1 MVAWWLSLQM
11 AEQVFYLI
19 GILAT
24 AILLVQLVLNL
35 IGLGMHDA
43 DMSGP
48 DGGGVDG
55 AVGGELAGGDFEHP
69 DLPAHSS
76 GLGMISFRTVLAF
89 MVGFGWSGGL
99 SIESGISILPALLLA
114 VLAGTAF
121 MVVVYWLMRAIYKL
135 SDSGNVD
142 FRNAAGKTGT
152 VYIPI
157 PASGGGSGQ
166 VQVSVQDRLREI
178 PAVTDGDEPL
188 KTGTAVRVVKVL
200 DGGTLIVRR
209 LEVGND

>member
-1 MVAWWLSLQM
+1 MVAWWSSLQM

-19 GILAT
+19 GMLAT

-48 DGGGVDG
+48 DGGDIDG
-55 AVGGELAGGDFEHP
+55 ADAGDVSGGDFEHP

-89 MVGFGWSGGL
+89 MVGFGWSGAL
-99 SIESGISILPALLLA
+99 SIESGLSILPALLLA
-114 VLAGTAF
+114 VLAGTVF
-121 MVVVYWLMRAIYKL
+121 MVVVYWLMKAIYRL

-142 FRNAAGKTGT
+142 FRNAAGRTGT

-157 PASGGGSGQ
+157 PAMGVGSGQ

-178 PAVTDGDEPL
+178 PAVTDGDEAL
-188 KTGTAVRVVKVL
+188 KTGTAIRVVKVL
-200 DGGTLIVRR
+200 DGGTVVVRR